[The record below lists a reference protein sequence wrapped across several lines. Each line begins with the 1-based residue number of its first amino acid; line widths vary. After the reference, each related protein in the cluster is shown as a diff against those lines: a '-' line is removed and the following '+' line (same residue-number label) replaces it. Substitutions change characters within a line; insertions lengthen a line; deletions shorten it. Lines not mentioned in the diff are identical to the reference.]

1 MAVGDDSFC
10 MPADT
15 PNTMPSSTNI
25 ITHMNQRL
33 VSANCWKVG
42 LDAQKNDTKA
52 VTNRAKVILR
62 YTFFIADDTIDCTV
76 VPLL

>member
-1 MAVGDDSFC
+1 
-10 MPADT
+10 
-15 PNTMPSSTNI
+15 
-25 ITHMNQRL
+25 MNQRL